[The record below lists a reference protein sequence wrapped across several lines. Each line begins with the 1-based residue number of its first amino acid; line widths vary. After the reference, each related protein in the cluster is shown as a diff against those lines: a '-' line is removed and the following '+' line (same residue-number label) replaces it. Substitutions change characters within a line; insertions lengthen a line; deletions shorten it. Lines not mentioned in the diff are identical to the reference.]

1 MGVRTAWSL
10 RVAIALCVIVSG
22 VVHFLLW
29 RDGMRNVDIVGPAF
43 LLNAVAGPVI
53 GVLVLVWR
61 HWLPLLAAVGFGL
74 ATLGAFTVATLPS
87 GLFGVHSRWSGAQE
101 WTSAVTEALAI
112 VLGIAAL
119 IRERRAVPA

>member
-1 MGVRTAWSL
+1 MGRTAWPL
-10 RVAIALCVIVSG
+10 RVVVALCVIVSG

-74 ATLGAFTVATLPS
+74 STLGAFTVATLPS
-87 GLFGVHSRWSGAQE
+87 GLFEVHSRWSGVHE

-112 VLGIAAL
+112 VLGIVAL
-119 IRERRAVPA
+119 VRERRAAGA

>member
-1 MGVRTAWSL
+1 MGRTAWPL
-10 RVAIALCVIVSG
+10 RVVVALCVIVSG

-74 ATLGAFTVATLPS
+74 STLGAFTVATLPS
-87 GLFGVHSRWSGAQE
+87 GLFGVHSRWSGVHE

-112 VLGIAAL
+112 VLGIVAL
-119 IRERRAVPA
+119 VRERRAAGA